1 MSAKTRGGP
10 SGRPGR
16 GGGGQSAPL
25 RIVAA
30 TPSAVAAL
38 RAGARRDGERARAV
52 AERIVADVRRRGAA
66 GLEGWRRRLEC
77 PAGAAS
83 PRPLRVPPGE
93 LPRAWRR
100 LPADLQAALRQ
111 AHQHIRQMAEWQRP
125 PEWTRE
131 IAPGVRVSQIVR
143 PLESVGCYVPAGRH
157 PLPSTLLMT
166 AVPARAAG
174 IARIAV
180 ACPDPG
186 DAVLGAAWLA
196 GVTEVYRMGGA
207 QAIAA
212 LAYGAGPIAPVEKI
226 VGPGNSF
233 VTAAKQ
239 IVWPDCE
246 IDFLAGPTEILWL
259 ADRRSPPAYIA
270 ADLIAQAEHDPEAC
284 AWAVVLS
291 RRQAAQL
298 AAAVSKQLQAA
309 PNSVARQS
317 LRRRGAILV
326 ARNRAHAMAIANDLA
341 AEHLTLPAAWL
352 PDLRSAGSVFLG
364 AASPVAAGDYLT
376 GPNHVLPTSGG
387 ARRRGGLSVADFLKV
402 ITVQEL
408 SRAGLHR
415 LAPAITTLART
426 EGLEAHARSIEMRSA
441 RAVQSP
447 ARRRK

>member
-1 MSAKTRGGP
+1 MTAEADEAGP
-10 SGRPGR
+10 VL
-16 GGGGQSAPL
+16 A
-25 RIVAA
+25 VTA
-30 TPSAVAAL
+30 TMTKKEETVSSFS
-38 RAGARRDGERARAV
+38 REARRRKPIEEETLLLHTPQRKPH
-52 AERIVADVRRRGAA
+52 GAA
-66 GLEGWRRRLEC
+66 
-77 PAGAAS
+77 A
-83 PRPLRVPPGE
+83 PRPLRVPPAE

-111 AHQHIRQMAEWQRP
+111 AQAHIRQMAEWQRP
-125 PEWTRE
+125 AEWRRQ
-131 IAPGVRVSQIVR
+131 IAPGVRVSQIHR
-143 PLESVGCYVPAGRH
+143 PLDSVGCYVPAGRH

-166 AVPARAAG
+166 AVPARVAG
-174 IARIAV
+174 VSRIAV

-196 GVTEVYRMGGA
+196 GVNEVYRMGGA

-212 LAYGAGPIAPVEKI
+212 LAYGAGPVAPVDKI
-226 VGPGNSF
+226 VGPGNTF

-259 ADRRSPPAYIA
+259 ADRRSPPAYVA

-291 RRQAAQL
+291 CRQAA
-298 AAAVSKQLQAA
+298 AISAAVAAQLQAS
-309 PNSVARQS
+309 PNPVARQS
-317 LRRRGAILV
+317 LRRRGAILM
-326 ARNRAHAMAIANDLA
+326 ARSQAQAMAIANDLA
-341 AEHLTLPAAWL
+341 AEHVTLPAAWL
-352 PDLRSAGSVFLG
+352 SDLRSAGSVFLG
-364 AASPVAAGDYLT
+364 AYSPEAAGDYLT

-408 SRAGLHR
+408 SPSGLNR

-426 EGLEAHARSIEMRSA
+426 EGLEAHARSIEVRTPRAARSA
-441 RAVQSP
+441 GSP